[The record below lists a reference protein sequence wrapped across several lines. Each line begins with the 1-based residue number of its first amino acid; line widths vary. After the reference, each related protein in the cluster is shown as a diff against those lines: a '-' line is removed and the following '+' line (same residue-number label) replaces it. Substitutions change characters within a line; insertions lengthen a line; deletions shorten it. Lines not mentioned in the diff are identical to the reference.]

1 VRLVASV
8 PQFHCL
14 TLPSGPTIRVVT
26 LDSNACPADPEAVAE
41 AYIMGTLSKDQ
52 ATTFEEH
59 KS

>member
-1 VRLVASV
+1 MYYKTR
-8 PQFHCL
+8 PY
-14 TLPSGPTIRVVT
+14 PWVVT
-26 LDSNACPADPEAVAE
+26 LDSNACPADPEAVDE

>member
-8 PQFHCL
+8 PQFHCP

-41 AYIMGTLSKDQ
+41 AYIMGTLSKD
-52 ATTFEEH
+52 
-59 KS
+59 